1 MKLKQ
6 IMLMK
11 TFIKFFLFF
20 DFSDYPQGSNF
31 CDPVNRKVIGKIKDE
46 FWGKTISEFIR
57 LKSKM
62 CSLIV
67 VGSEEY
73 KKAKRVKVLLQRYK
87 IKNTLIFCLISI

>member
-20 DFSDYPQGSNF
+20 DFSDYPQGANF

-46 FWGKTISEFIR
+46 F
-57 LKSKM
+57 
-62 CSLIV
+62 
-67 VGSEEY
+67 
-73 KKAKRVKVLLQRYK
+73 
-87 IKNTLIFCLISI
+87 

>member
-1 MKLKQ
+1 MIIALSCYLETQIVQFMKLKQ

-46 FWGKTISEFIR
+46 F
-57 LKSKM
+57 
-62 CSLIV
+62 
-67 VGSEEY
+67 
-73 KKAKRVKVLLQRYK
+73 
-87 IKNTLIFCLISI
+87 